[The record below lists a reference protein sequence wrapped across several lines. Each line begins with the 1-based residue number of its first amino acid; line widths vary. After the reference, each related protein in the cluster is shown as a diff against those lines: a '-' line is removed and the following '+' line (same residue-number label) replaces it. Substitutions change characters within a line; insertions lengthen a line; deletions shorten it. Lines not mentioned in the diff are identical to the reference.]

1 MIDDKASPG
10 PETEPGHGAMPLPS
24 SGGEARYSDL
34 PAYLEAFDKR
44 APGGYSLI
52 MGIRHSRPSILRCTY
67 DARWQLRY
75 AEKNYVMRD
84 PLLAWGLE
92 HVGVMRWE
100 DESIPDPHG
109 IFVDARAF
117 GLRYG
122 LGMSQASGAQR
133 SIAGFVR
140 ADRPFNAREA
150 RDLYALFSALHDER
164 RPFRTFEDLAEFH
177 AQFDV
182 SQGEFESTAESFPV
196 ESRIRMGNASA
207 GKWRVRSTPTVVV
220 NGKWRISPRR
230 GGGFEELLQV
240 TDYLIEREREAAA
253 AASATGQS

>member
-1 MIDDKASPG
+1 MTRTTQTLLFTIALATLSLATPAAAQQFQEGTHYERIPGADSDGVIEVVEIFSYTCPHCKTFQAYLGPWHEDLADDVEFQRIPIG
-10 PETEPGHGAMPLPS
+10 PEPLVRS
-24 SGGEARYSDL
+24 FYTAEVL
-34 PAYLEAFDKR
+34 
-44 APGGYSLI
+44 
-52 MGIRHSRPSILRCTY
+52 GII
-67 DARWQLRY
+67 
-75 AEKNYVMRD
+75 
-84 PLLAWGLE
+84 
-92 HVGVMRWE
+92 
-100 DESIPDPHG
+100 DESHD
-109 IFVDARAF
+109 
-117 GLRYG
+117 
-122 LGMSQASGAQR
+122 
-133 SIAGFVR
+133 
-140 ADRPFNAREA
+140 
-150 RDLYALFSALHDER
+150 ALFSALHDER

>member
-150 RDLYALFSALHDER
+150 RDLYALFSALH
-164 RPFRTFEDLAEFH
+164 EDTGVTDQVTT
-177 AQFDV
+177 AQIEALRLIA
-182 SQGEFESTAESFPV
+182 QGERNARAAARLGISESAFKARLRGARRALVARTTAEAID
-196 ESRIRMGNASA
+196 RA
-207 GKWRVRSTPTVVV
+207 RSY
-220 NGKWRISPRR
+220 
-230 GGGFEELLQV
+230 GF
-240 TDYLIEREREAAA
+240 I
-253 AASATGQS
+253 